1 MPNVTLVPVFRG
13 YAAPMVVGVG
23 NTANTIKENDN
34 MAEES
39 LATVV
44 NDMDPLMWYVLGGC
58 LAISTYQKLVRLF
71 WRFVF
76 WADRKYY
83 R

>member
-1 MPNVTLVPVFRG
+1 
-13 YAAPMVVGVG
+13 
-23 NTANTIKENDN
+23 